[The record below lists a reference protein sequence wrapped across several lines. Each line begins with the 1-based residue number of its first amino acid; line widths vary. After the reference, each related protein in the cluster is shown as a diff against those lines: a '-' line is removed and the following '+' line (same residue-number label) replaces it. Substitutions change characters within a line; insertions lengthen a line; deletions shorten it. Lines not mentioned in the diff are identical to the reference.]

1 MTNKV
6 LADWVDGAMLPSEL
20 MFLEKELLSSGCN
33 LIIECGRQDAY
44 STVLLGEFAKLHS
57 LNVLSIDFDD
67 NQELL
72 NRANLKLEGL
82 PVKCISGDIHAWVPK
97 LIKENKNKRIA
108 VIQDGPKGWE
118 GLSTLLASSFF
129 ENVVLLAQHNLHVG
143 HKSRDYF
150 SSLPG
155 GDKAFLE
162 SRKDEELEEFRKIE
176 LELFRDRKTL
186 RNVDITSLGIIKL
199 TEERDKVINRILM
212 EKGFP
217 KYWSPKKTFENWQKN
232 NYEYVGKLRKN
243 LRFSLARFIK
253 R

>member
-1 MTNKV
+1 MKNKT
-6 LADWVDGAMLPSEL
+6 LTDWVDGAMLPSEL
-20 MFLEKELLSSGCN
+20 MFLEKELLSSDCN

-67 NQELL
+67 NLELL
-72 NRANLKLEGL
+72 RKAEGKLKGL

-97 LIKENKNKRIA
+97 LIKENMNRRIA

-118 GLSTLLASSFF
+118 GLSTLLASTFF
-129 ENVVLLAQHNLHVG
+129 ENVVLLAQHNLHLG

-150 SSLPG
+150 CSLPG
-155 GDKAFLE
+155 GDNAFLE
-162 SRKDEELEEFRKIE
+162 SRKDEDLIEFRKIE
-176 LELFRDRKTL
+176 LEFFRNRKTL
-186 RNVDITSLGIIKL
+186 REVDITSLGIIKL
-199 TEERDKVINRILM
+199 TKDRDKVINQILL

-217 KYWSPKKTFENWQKN
+217 KYWSPKKTYENWQKN
-232 NYEYVGKLRKN
+232 NYEYVGKLRAS
-243 LRFSLARFIK
+243 LRFSFARFIK